1 MAISIINYGNLRD
14 KLKMSF
20 NLFDLNKDGKL
31 DKKEIR
37 ELLESI
43 FELYGHDLEDIDS
56 RNRITKIL
64 SLLDKNSN

>member
-1 MAISIINYGNLRD
+1 
-14 KLKMSF
+14 MSF